1 MLIKSS
7 ISIDNLKYYND
18 SFIAVDSVS
27 TKEQI
32 IVKTYG
38 FFHRDFFFPGPNFK
52 CRNQPVLMKVH
63 RQFCLWMLPLD
74 LS

>member
-38 FFHRDFFFPGPNFK
+38 FFHRDFFFSWT
-52 CRNQPVLMKVH
+52 
-63 RQFCLWMLPLD
+63 QFQMQEPASINESTQTILPLD
-74 LS
+74 AAT